1 MFGLEGF
8 IETVVRMLVSGAI
21 LTFAIWW
28 IVLDRMPLD
37 EMLGKKKSEKK
48 ISKKR
53 SQNKT
58 KKRNKKA
65 KKKKGK
71 NSD

>member
-21 LTFAIWW
+21 LVFAIWW

-37 EMLGKKKSEKK
+37 EILGKKKKGNK

-58 KKRNKKA
+58 KKRNKKNKKNKKA
-65 KKKKGK
+65 K
-71 NSD
+71 D

>member
-8 IETVVRMLVSGAI
+8 LETVVRMLLSGVV
-21 LTFAIWW
+21 LTLAIWW

-37 EMLGKKKSEKK
+37 EILGKKKSEKT

-58 KKRNKKA
+58 KKRNKKS
-65 KKKKGK
+65 KKKVKK
-71 NSD
+71 Q